1 MTRILF
7 VCLGNICRSPL
18 AEGLFIEKLKAKG
31 LEDKYTVDSAGTSAF
46 HEGSLADPR
55 TRENAEQNGVKL
67 LSRSRP
73 FSKQDFM
80 EFDLILTMDKS
91 NFKNVKVWEPGFVE
105 EIASVKM
112 MRDFDLES
120 PGADVPDPYYG
131 GEGGFQNVF
140 DILDRS
146 TDELLR
152 YLESEN
158 Q

>member
-18 AEGLFIEKLKAKG
+18 AEGLFIAKLKAAG
-31 LEDKYTVDSAGTSAF
+31 LGDKYKVDSAGTTAF
-46 HEGSLADPR
+46 HEGVLPDPR
-55 TRENAEQNGVKL
+55 TRANAEENGLTL
-67 LSRSRP
+67 LSRARP
-73 FSKQDFM
+73 FSKQDFLD
-80 EFDLILTMDKS
+80 FDLILTMDKT
-91 NFKNVKVWEPGFVE
+91 NYKNVKVWEPALVDK
-105 EIASVKM
+105 IAEVKM

-131 GEGGFQNVF
+131 GDKGFQNVF

-152 YLESEN
+152 YLEGVN
-158 Q
+158 R